1 MNKLPNFNIE
11 SKGEISEEFLK
22 KSILTYNDA
31 SKYVQNLTYGRNLD
45 KDDLKSVFKDN
56 KGTCST
62 KHAVLKQLANENGLK
77 NVKLMLGIF
86 KMNGFNTPK
95 IYKTLKSYNLDY
107 IPEAH
112 NYLKYNNRIYDFTKI
127 NSSPS
132 NFESDLLYEIEI
144 KSSEINQTK
153 IQIHKNF
160 LIDWL
165 QQNPTINYSIEELWS
180 IREQCI
186 QDLSE

>member
-1 MNKLPNFNIE
+1 M
-11 SKGEISEEFLK
+11 
-22 KSILTYNDA
+22 
-31 SKYVQNLTYGRNLD
+31 
-45 KDDLKSVFKDN
+45 
-56 KGTCST
+56 
-62 KHAVLKQLANENGLK
+62 
-77 NVKLMLGIF
+77 MLGMY
-86 KMNGFNTPK
+86 KMNGFNTQK
-95 IYKTLKSYNLDY
+95 IYNTLKSYNLDY
-107 IPEAH
+107 NTEPH
-112 NYLKYNNRIYDFTKI
+112 NYLNYNNRIYDFTKI

-132 NFESDLLYEIEI
+132 NFESDLLYENEI

-165 QQNPTINYSIEELWS
+165 QQNPTINYSNEELWS